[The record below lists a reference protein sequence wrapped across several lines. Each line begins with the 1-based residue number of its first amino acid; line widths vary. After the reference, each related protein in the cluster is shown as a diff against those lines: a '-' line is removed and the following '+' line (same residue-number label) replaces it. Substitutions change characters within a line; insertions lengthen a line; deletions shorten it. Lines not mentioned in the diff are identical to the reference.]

1 VKKRGQR
8 AGMKGSVPVADVYR
22 YRERIEHVYSAK
34 EDNRRKKVDL
44 AERRTRDLEQQVR
57 ELLRA
62 QERERGPT

>member
-1 VKKRGQR
+1 
-8 AGMKGSVPVADVYR
+8 MKGSVPVADVSR
-22 YRERIEHVYSAK
+22 YRELIERVYSAK
-34 EDNRRKKVDL
+34 EDNRRKIVDL

>member
-8 AGMKGSVPVADVYR
+8 AGLKGSVPVADVSR
-22 YRERIEHVYSAK
+22 YRELIERVYSAK
-34 EDNRRKKVDL
+34 EDNRRKIVDL